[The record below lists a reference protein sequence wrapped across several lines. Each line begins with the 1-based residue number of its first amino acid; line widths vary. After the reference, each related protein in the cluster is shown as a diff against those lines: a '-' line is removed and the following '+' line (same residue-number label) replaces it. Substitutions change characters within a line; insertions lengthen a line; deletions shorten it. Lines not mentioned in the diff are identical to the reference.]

1 MTRTLADTVAA
12 KQLPALVSELA
23 GTGDQVKITHAGVF
37 AAMLVPAQKWR
48 SIIET
53 LDILADPDAVSDIE
67 EADDDVAAGR
77 GMDVEEVA
85 ALVARRRDAS

>member
-1 MTRTLADTVAA
+1 
-12 KQLPALVSELA
+12 
-23 GTGDQVKITHAGVF
+23 
-37 AAMLVPAQKWR
+37 VPAQKWR

-67 EADDDVAAGR
+67 EADDEVAAGR

-85 ALVARRRDAS
+85 ALVARRCGV